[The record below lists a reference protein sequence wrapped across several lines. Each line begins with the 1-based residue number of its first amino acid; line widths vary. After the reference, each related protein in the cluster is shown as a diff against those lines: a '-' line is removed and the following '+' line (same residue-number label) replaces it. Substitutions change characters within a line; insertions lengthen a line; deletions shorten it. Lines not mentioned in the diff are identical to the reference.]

1 MIARSCA
8 TALLTA
14 FLLFGA
20 QPAGV
25 QPNPNAVVAGDLI
38 VEPPTLISLGF
49 EWKIQGDDNR
59 NAQVDVSYRK
69 QGETQW
75 KPGDAGSRPLTCLE
89 MSCGQRN
96 QLRHLV

>member
-14 FLLFGA
+14 FLLFGS

-25 QPNPNAVVAGDLI
+25 QPNPNAVVAGEFI

-59 NAQVDVSYRK
+59 NADRRSAVPQVWRIAVTTS
-69 QGETQW
+69 
-75 KPGDAGSRPLTCLE
+75 PGRIQCASGRIESGRSDPRSKF
-89 MSCGQRN
+89 
-96 QLRHLV
+96 